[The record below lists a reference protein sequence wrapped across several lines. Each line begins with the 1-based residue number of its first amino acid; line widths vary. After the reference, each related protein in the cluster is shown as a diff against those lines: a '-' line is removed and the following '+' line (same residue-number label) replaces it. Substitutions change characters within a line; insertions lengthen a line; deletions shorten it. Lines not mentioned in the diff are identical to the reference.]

1 VRRKQSLEERR
12 VLWSA
17 PRGRFPP
24 LPSPAWTAGQ
34 DAVANAMIL
43 HGHKFGDPVM
53 DGPFANPA
61 RIQEII
67 ETARPNNLQT
77 S

>member
-1 VRRKQSLEERR
+1 MRRKQSLEERR

-24 LPSPAWTAGQ
+24 IPSPARTAGQ

-43 HGHKFGDPVM
+43 HGHKFGDPVIS
-53 DGPFANPA
+53 DEPRAHPGNYRNGA
-61 RIQEII
+61 
-67 ETARPNNLQT
+67 LQT